1 MVSSMGR
8 HLVLTTFG
16 ESASKYVGA
25 VIDGIPAGLPLSQED
40 LRFELGF
47 RRTGRKL
54 VSGRREE
61 DNPDIVSGTYNG
73 YTTGSPVTVMVRNS
87 DPQPLLYR
95 DVSHLPR
102 PGHAD
107 LSFIKKYGRENW
119 DYVGG
124 GRSSARETLS
134 RVIGGAVAKKLLMLA
149 GTQVAAYLKSIGGR
163 GDNDAVTFSEA
174 MGSKRFPTRARN
186 SEWDAEFSE
195 IISRL
200 FSEGDS
206 AGGIVEVQSSGVLP
220 GMGDPVFWKIKS
232 ALASAIMSMPAATGF
247 EYGLGFRSAAMKGS
261 EASDSIVRDSSGD
274 LRTERNL
281 SGGILG
287 GITTGQDIVVR
298 CAFKPTSSIRKPAK
312 TVDLDTME
320 HGSISVIGRHDPVV
334 AVRGV
339 AVAEAM
345 VALVL
350 ADFYLYE
357 GILPSSRISRAAAAE
372 MEEKWKVYMKEYA
385 Q

>member
-1 MVSSMGR
+1 MGR
-8 HLVLTTFG
+8 G
-16 ESASKYVGA
+16 ESWLAAWGGILFSLLSGKVPGKYVGA

-174 MGSKRFPTRARN
+174 MGSKRFPTR
-186 SEWDAEFSE
+186 
-195 IISRL
+195 
-200 FSEGDS
+200 G
-206 AGGIVEVQSSGVLP
+206 
-220 GMGDPVFWKIKS
+220 
-232 ALASAIMSMPAATGF
+232 
-247 EYGLGFRSAAMKGS
+247 
-261 EASDSIVRDSSGD
+261 
-274 LRTERNL
+274 
-281 SGGILG
+281 
-287 GITTGQDIVVR
+287 
-298 CAFKPTSSIRKPAK
+298 
-312 TVDLDTME
+312 
-320 HGSISVIGRHDPVV
+320 
-334 AVRGV
+334 
-339 AVAEAM
+339 
-345 VALVL
+345 
-350 ADFYLYE
+350 
-357 GILPSSRISRAAAAE
+357 
-372 MEEKWKVYMKEYA
+372 KE

>member
-8 HLVLTTFG
+8 HLILTTFG
-16 ESASKYVGA
+16 ESASRYVGA
-25 VIDGIPAGLPLSQED
+25 VVDGIPAGLPLSEED

-54 VSGRREE
+54 VSGRREDDVPE
-61 DNPDIVSGTYNG
+61 IVSGVYNG
-73 YTTGSPVTVMVRNS
+73 YTTGSPVTVTVRNS
-87 DPQPLLYR
+87 DAQPLLYK

-107 LSFIKKYGRENW
+107 LAFIKKYGRENW

-134 RVIGGAVAKKLLMLA
+134 RVIGGAIAKKLLMIA
-149 GTQVAAYLKSIGGR
+149 GTQVAAYLKSIGGT
-163 GDNDAVTFSEA
+163 GDQSAASFTEA
-174 MGSKRFPTRARN
+174 MESKHFATRARN
-186 SEWDAEFSE
+186 SEMDAEFSK
-195 IISRL
+195 IINRL

-206 AGGIVEVQSSGVLP
+206 AGGIVEVIASGVIP

-232 ALASAIMSMPAATGF
+232 ELASAMMSMPAATGF
-247 EYGLGFRSAAMKGS
+247 EYGLGFKAASMRGS
-261 EASDSIVRDSSGD
+261 EASDSIIRDSSGN
-274 LRTERNL
+274 LRLEKNL

-287 GITTGQDIVVR
+287 GITTGSDIVVR
-298 CAFKPTSSIRKPAK
+298 CAFKPTSSIRKPSI

-320 HGSISVIGRHDPVV
+320 PGSISVIGRHDPVV

-339 AVAEAM
+339 SVAEAM
-345 VALVL
+345 MALVL
-350 ADFYLYE
+350 ADYYLYE
-357 GILPSSRISRAAAAE
+357 GIIAASRISRKAAE
-372 MEEKWKVYMKEYA
+372 EMEGKWKAYMKEYA